1 MSEKIFDSSKPPFI
15 IAEMS
20 GNHNQSLERALKI
33 VEKVAKTGAH
43 AIKIQTY
50 TPDSITI
57 NHRGGLFDINDEKSL
72 WNGKNLY
79 ELYQEAYTPYEWH
92 APIFEY
98 AQKLGLI
105 CFSTPFDEYAVD
117 FLTALGNPIFKIASF
132 ENNHI
137 PLIKK
142 VAQTGKPIIISGGIA
157 TIEMIDLAIET
168 LKQNGSS
175 EIALLKCTSTYPAIE
190 TDSNL
195 LTIPFYKNRYNT
207 AIGLSDHTMG
217 TAVSVASVALG
228 AQVIEKHFCLSRAD
242 GGVDSAFSL
251 EPAEFTQLVKDC
263 KSAWQSLGTVQT
275 TIMPNEQKS
284 VVFKRSIYVVK
295 DIQIGNELTSENIR
309 VIRPGGGMEP
319 LHFEKL
325 LGTKA
330 IKNYKRGEPLV

>member
-33 VEKVAKTGAH
+33 VEKVAKSGAH

-175 EIALLKCTSTYPAIE
+175 EIALLKCTSTYPSTPDNTNI
-190 TDSNL
+190 
-195 LTIPFYKNRYNT
+195 LTIPHMSQLFNCQV
-207 AIGLSDHTMG
+207 GLSDHTMG
-217 TAVSVASVALG
+217 IGVSVAAIALG
-228 AQVIEKHFCLSRAD
+228 ARVIEKHFTLSIFKA
-242 GGVDSAFSL
+242 VAPSL
-251 EPAEFTQLVKDC
+251 ICEVYALNKLF
-263 KSAWQSLGTVQT
+263 KS
-275 TIMPNEQKS
+275 
-284 VVFKRSIYVVK
+284 
-295 DIQIGNELTSENIR
+295 LT
-309 VIRPGGGMEP
+309 
-319 LHFEKL
+319 F
-325 LGTKA
+325 
-330 IKNYKRGEPLV
+330 

>member
-1 MSEKIFDSSKPPFI
+1 MNNYFGIDQAPFI

-33 VEKVAKTGAH
+33 VEEVAKTGAH

-57 NHRGGLFDINDEKSL
+57 NHRGGLFDIKDKKSL

-79 ELYQEAYTPYEWH
+79 ELYQEACTPYEWH

-98 AQKLGLI
+98 AKKLGLI
-105 CFSTPFDEYAVD
+105 CFSTPFDEHAVD
-117 FLTALGNPIFKIASF
+117 FLTTLGNPIFKIASF

-142 VAQTGKPIIISGGIA
+142 VAQTGKPVIISGGIA
-157 TIEMIDLAIET
+157 TIETIDLAIET
-168 LKQNGSS
+168 LKNNGSE

-195 LTIPFYKNRYNT
+195 LTIPFYKQRYNT
-207 AIGLSDHTMG
+207 TIGLSDHTMG

-228 AQVIEKHFCLSRAD
+228 ATVIEKHFCLSRAE

-251 EPAEFTQLVKDC
+251 EPHEFTQLVKDC
-263 KSAWQSLGTVQT
+263 KSAWQALGKIQT
-275 TIMPNEQKS
+275 GIMPNEENS
-284 VVFKRSIYVVK
+284 VNFKRSIYAVK
-295 DIQIGNELTSENIR
+295 DIAEGEILTNDNIK
-309 VIRPGGGMEP
+309 VIRPGGGLAP
-319 LHFEKL
+319 LHYEHL
-325 LGTKA
+325 IGTKA
-330 IKNYKRGEPLV
+330 KKSYQFGEPFV